1 MIAAGNSA
9 TRSNVRDGI
18 NQDFLLGAARPLA
31 PSADIGPGGQSV
43 GQAAQLC
50 LGRLALQV
58 FRIKPVGEK
67 PESAGLAPHSP
78 WAQCDLLIRDQ
89 PSRRGPCASAFLTS
103 DCEIPNCLAIADG
116 LTPALKAARTA
127 FSLPVVNE
135 PAPSSPASWRRC
147 GFASATRFSFAG
159 SGGRRPRRT
168 ASVVTAASSPS
179 ISTSSN
185 CFSAP
190 AKSVG
195 KKWRCCE
202 ARLSGPALPLGT
214 AGTEKRSGV
223 VSAGC
228 RVGIPQLCRRW
239 LTAATACRATAGT
252 HQHMRPWR
260 VTRPGSW
267 SQARCATKEA
277 NLIQVAPRD
286 DCRRLSLAFRAA
298 RYLRDRQRHARTSR
312 YARSAVG
319 VLMRRRDSRI
329 IHEHQDGGGVKIYR
343 LRFRSG
349 RRAQC
354 FDPKFSRFKLITRGD
369 APALT
374 VRRLAVGPRGDLCRF
389 DQNCPR

>member
-18 NQDFLLGAARPLA
+18 NQDFLLGAARPLP

-43 GQAAQLC
+43 GQAAQFC

-67 PESAGLAPHSP
+67 PESAGLAHSP

-214 AGTEKRSGV
+214 AGRGYGGAEKRSGV

-228 RVGIPQLCRRW
+228 RVGMSPTMPPLAHRGNSLQGYCRHSS
-239 LTAATACRATAGT
+239 TYEA
-252 HQHMRPWR
+252 
-260 VTRPGSW
+260 V
-267 SQARCATKEA
+267 ARHTTGFV
-277 NLIQVAPRD
+277 VA
-286 DCRRLSLAFRAA
+286 S
-298 RYLRDRQRHARTSR
+298 
-312 YARSAVG
+312 
-319 VLMRRRDSRI
+319 
-329 IHEHQDGGGVKIYR
+329 
-343 LRFRSG
+343 
-349 RRAQC
+349 
-354 FDPKFSRFKLITRGD
+354 
-369 APALT
+369 
-374 VRRLAVGPRGDLCRF
+374 
-389 DQNCPR
+389 